1 MVQVKKRGRMQIIWE
16 VEPQDVARV
25 HTFFRAYEAGPF
37 VQERRRRNL
46 ATTKPSLDKVVVW
59 EALVGCLLTTQQ
71 RSGPNSAISR
81 FMGERPFPLGYDLCQ
96 SRENLEKWVQK
107 TVTNFG
113 GIRRANILGGE
124 IQVNFTH
131 LEAGLWPELLQQLDA
146 LRQPH
151 DATHERAAAE
161 FIRTNFKGFGP
172 KQSRNL
178 LQWLGLSL
186 YEIPLD
192 SRIAKWLNA
201 FGFPVQLSAA
211 ALSDPSY
218 YNLISDGFQQLCA
231 QSDLVPCLLDA
242 AIFTSF
248 DNDGWTTENI
258 VG

>member
-1 MVQVKKRGRMQIIWE
+1 MQIIWE

-25 HTFFRAYEAGPF
+25 HTFFRAYEADPF

-46 ATTKPSLDKVVVW
+46 AITKPSLDKVVVW
-59 EALVGCLLTTQQ
+59 DALVGCLLTTQQ
-71 RSGPNSAISR
+71 RSGPYSAISR

-96 SRENLEKWVQK
+96 SQKNLEIWAQK
-107 TVTNFG
+107 TLIKFG
-113 GIRRANILGGE
+113 GIRRANILAGE
-124 IQVNFTH
+124 IQVNFTN
-131 LEAGLWPELLQQLDA
+131 LESGLWPELLQQLDA

-151 DATHERAAAE
+151 DATDERAAAE
-161 FIRTNFKGFGP
+161 FIRNNFKGFGP

-192 SRIAKWLNA
+192 SRIAKWLKE

-211 ALSDPSY
+211 ALADPSY

-248 DNDGWTTENI
+248 DNGGWTAENFI
-258 VG
+258 G